1 VVFASDWLD
10 KSMRKDE
17 IMELHQ
23 QRRNL
28 INDVFAGN
36 IVNSDYSAGLVQI
49 NKRIEKLYFEGRQ

>member
-1 VVFASDWLD
+1 MVFASDWLD